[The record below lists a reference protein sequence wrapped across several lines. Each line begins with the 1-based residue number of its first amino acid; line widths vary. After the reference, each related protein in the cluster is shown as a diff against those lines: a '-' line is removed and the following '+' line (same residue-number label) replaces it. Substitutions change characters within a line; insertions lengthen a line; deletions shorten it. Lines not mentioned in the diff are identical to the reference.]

1 MIPTKYVICDNKF
14 LGEHDKMMPSRGQ
27 DGARNENISN
37 DNLYFFLNVRC
48 ISYRDLLYNIATV

>member
-37 DNLYFFLNVRC
+37 DNLYFF
-48 ISYRDLLYNIATV
+48 